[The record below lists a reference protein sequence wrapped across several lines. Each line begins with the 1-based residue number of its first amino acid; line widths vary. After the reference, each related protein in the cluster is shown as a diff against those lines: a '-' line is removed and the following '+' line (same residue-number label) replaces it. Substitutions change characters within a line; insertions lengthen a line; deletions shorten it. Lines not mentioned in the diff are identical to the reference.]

1 MKKICFV
8 LCQLRF
14 SLVYSKNRICREK
27 KLIWSPKDQNSI
39 NFLFVYH
46 SMNLFKSILEKK
58 IKNQMQMIWYLL
70 AGWDMTV
77 ALRYMYKCQT
87 SQSTD
92 NCIENTVKHIKQIQA
107 YKRHLSP
114 CNDFVRKLYI
124 HVILFPFETLI
135 NCTCLAKT
143 ENRNM

>member
-1 MKKICFV
+1 
-8 LCQLRF
+8 
-14 SLVYSKNRICREK
+14 
-27 KLIWSPKDQNSI
+27 
-39 NFLFVYH
+39 
-46 SMNLFKSILEKK
+46 
-58 IKNQMQMIWYLL
+58 MIWQLL

-114 CNDFVRKLYI
+114 CNDIVRKLYI
-124 HVILFPFETLI
+124 HVIQFPFETLI